1 MSVALNGSI
10 VRLTGD
16 CRVEDAEPLLAMLQ
30 VPGVR
35 SVDLS
40 EARHL
45 HTAVV
50 QILLAIR
57 PEIRGGSPESFVRT
71 WIQPL
76 LTQVQPGSA
85 GTLAGKGLD

>member
-1 MSVALNGSI
+1 VSVALDGTV

-30 VPGVR
+30 EQGER

-40 EARHL
+40 EARQL
-45 HTAVV
+45 HTSVI

-57 PEIRGGSPESFVRT
+57 PDIRGGSLDSFIRT
-71 WIQPL
+71 WIEPL
-76 LTQVQPGSA
+76 LTQVQSGSA
-85 GTLAGKGLD
+85 SDERQK

>member
-1 MSVALNGSI
+1 MSVALDGTV
-10 VRLTGD
+10 VRLRGD

-30 VPGVR
+30 GPEQR

-40 EARHL
+40 EARQL

-57 PEIRGGSPESFVRT
+57 PEIRGGSLDSFVRT
-71 WIQPL
+71 WVQPL
-76 LTQVQPGSA
+76 LIRAQAGSA
-85 GTLAGKGLD
+85 VAVAGKGLD

>member
-1 MSVALNGSI
+1 MSVALDGTV
-10 VRLTGD
+10 VRLTGN

-30 VPGVR
+30 AQGQR

-40 EARHL
+40 EARQL

-57 PEIRGGSPESFVRT
+57 PEIRGRSLDPFVRT
-71 WIQPL
+71 WIEPL

-85 GTLAGKGLD
+85 GAAPEKRLD